1 MQAAT
6 TSRGGPTVGNNGSV
20 ERRTVLKAAGASLAT
35 LGLAATT
42 GCGGGSGSSGDGTVT
57 IRYAW
62 WGADERAKRINQS
75 IALFEKK
82 YPKIKVKTDFQDYVA
97 FWEKFQTQA
106 AGGNPPDV
114 FQNAVGFLR
123 KYDKRGI
130 LLDLK
135 PQIEAGNLSL
145 DNFRAGVEKV
155 GQVDGKQLGIPVGS
169 NTMSLVIDEKVFE
182 KAGVKP
188 KQGWTWDEY
197 FAALKKIHDTQK
209 LPGDTGYF
217 SIMYL
222 YDLYLRQN
230 GKAFF
235 TKDGLGFDEADLTE
249 WWTDGYNRVKAGIVT
264 DPKRVEQDKPKSS
277 LSAAHGASEF
287 TWDNFTVR
295 YTAEGTSTY
304 GLAPIPTT
312 DGKQTGQYLAS
323 LMLSASAHTKH
334 PKEVAQFINF
344 MVHDPEV
351 GKIMGYDRGIL
362 ATTEQFDAYKPA
374 DAPNQAIAK
383 YETDVAAA
391 GVLGTITPHPAG
403 ADTCES
409 AFLRIGGD
417 MSQGTTKV
425 ADAVKQFFSEA
436 KTALAS

>member
-1 MQAAT
+1 MG
-6 TSRGGPTVGNNGSV
+6 TSRNV
-20 ERRTVLKAAGASLAT
+20 ERRTILKAAGATAAT

-42 GCGGGSGSSGDGTVT
+42 GCGGDSGSGDGTVT

-62 WGADERAKRINQS
+62 WGAEERAKRINQS

-114 FQNAVGFLR
+114 FQNAVAYLR

-135 PQIEAGNLSL
+135 SQVDAGNLKL
-145 DNFRAGVEKV
+145 DDFRAGVTKV
-155 GQVDGKQLGIPVGS
+155 GEVDGKQLGIPVGS
-169 NTMSLVIDEKVFE
+169 NTMALVIDKKAFE
-182 KAGVKP
+182 KAGVEATP
-188 KQGWTWDEY
+188 GWTWDDY
-197 FAALKKIHDTQK
+197 FKALKTIYDKTK
-209 LPGDTGYF
+209 VPGDTGYF

-235 TKDGLGFDEADLTE
+235 TKDGLGFDKADLTE
-249 WWTDGYNRVKAGIVT
+249 WWQDGYNRTKAGIIT
-264 DPKRVEQDKPKSS
+264 DPKTVAQDRPKSS
-277 LSAAHGASEF
+277 LSAGHAAAEF

-295 YTAEGTSTY
+295 YTAEGDSTY

-312 DGKQTGQYLAS
+312 NGKDTGQYLAS
-323 LMLSASAHTKH
+323 LMLSASARTAH
-334 PKEVAQFINF
+334 PKEVAQFIDF

-362 ATTEQFDAYKPA
+362 ATTGQYAAFKPTDAVAKE
-374 DAPNQAIAK
+374 IAQ
-383 YETDVAAA
+383 YEDDTAKA
-391 GVLGTITPHPAG
+391 GLLGTITPHPSG
-403 ADTCES
+403 ADTVEA
-409 AFLRIGGD
+409 AFLRIAGD
-417 MSQGTTKV
+417 MSLGKVKV
-425 ADAVKQFFSEA
+425 ADAVKQFFDESEA
-436 KTALAS
+436 AFQA

>member
-1 MQAAT
+1 MG
-6 TSRGGPTVGNNGSV
+6 SGNV
-20 ERRTVLKAAGASLAT
+20 ERRTILKAAGASAAA

-42 GCGGGSGSSGDGTVT
+42 GCGGDGGASADGTVT

-62 WGADERAKRINQS
+62 WGAEERTKRINRT

-82 YPKIKVKTDFQDYVA
+82 YPKIKVETDFQDYVA

-114 FQNAVGFLR
+114 FQNSVAFLR
-123 KYDKRGI
+123 KYDKRGV

-135 PQIEAGNLSL
+135 SQVDAGNLSM

-182 KAGVKP
+182 KAGVEP
-188 KQGWTWDEY
+188 AQGWTWDDY
-197 FAALKKIHDTQK
+197 FAALEKIRDTQK
-209 LPGDTGYF
+209 VAGDTGYF
-217 SIMYL
+217 GIMYL
-222 YDLYLRQN
+222 YDLRLRQN

-235 TKDGLGFDEADLTE
+235 TDDGLGFDEADLTE
-249 WWTDGYNRVKAGIVT
+249 WWTDAYNRVKAGIVT
-264 DPKRVEQDKPKSS
+264 DPKKVEQIKPKSALAS
-277 LSAAHGASEF
+277 GDGASEF

-295 YTAEGTSTY
+295 YTTEGDSTY

-312 DGKQTGQYLAS
+312 DGKQTGQYLSS
-323 LMLSASAHTKH
+323 LMLSASARTEH
-334 PKEVAQFINF
+334 PEEVAQFIDF

-362 ATTEQFDAYKPA
+362 ATSEQFDAYQPA
-374 DAPNQAIAK
+374 DAPQKAIAQ
-383 YETDVAAA
+383 YEKDVAEA
-391 GVLGTITPHPAG
+391 GVLGAITPHPAG
-403 ADTCES
+403 ADTVEA
-409 AFLRIGGD
+409 AFLRIAGD
-417 MSQGTTKV
+417 MALGKTKV
-425 ADAVKQFFSEA
+425 SDAVKQFFSEA
-436 KTALAS
+436 ETALAA